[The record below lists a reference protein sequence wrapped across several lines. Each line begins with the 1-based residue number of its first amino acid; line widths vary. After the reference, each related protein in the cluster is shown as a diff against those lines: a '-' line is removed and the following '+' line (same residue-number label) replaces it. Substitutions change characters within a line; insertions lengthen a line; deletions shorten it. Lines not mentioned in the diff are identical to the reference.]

1 MAEKRFFVESYGPF
15 GILLL
20 VESPELSKKTA
31 LELHK
36 IIWKINSKK
45 RTRLQT
51 RFRFTENF
59 YFVASG
65 NEIIPDDES
74 PWKCTGEWR
83 TAKETIELVQ
93 SLLGAPVLDDEG
105 NILGYPQ
112 FPDEV
117 NEDEWDWE
125 LPYFATKKEALLS
138 IPYFFNYET
147 ERAFKT
153 ALKEYLH

>member
-1 MAEKRFFVESYGPF
+1 MADKRFFVEDYGPF
-15 GILLL
+15 GVLIL

-36 IIWKINSKK
+36 MIWKINSKK
-45 RTRLQT
+45 RTNLQT
-51 RFRFTENF
+51 KFRFTENS

-74 PWKCTGEWR
+74 PWKCTGGWK
-83 TAKETIELVQ
+83 TAKETVELTQ
-93 SLLGAPVLDDEG
+93 SLLGAPVLGEDG
-105 NILGYPQ
+105 NISGYPK
-112 FPDEV
+112 FPY
-117 NEDEWDWE
+117 EDTDDLYSWE
-125 LPYFATKKEALLS
+125 IPYFETKKEAILA
-138 IPYFFNYET
+138 IPYFFNDES